1 VGKTVLR
8 NRLLRAHGFEVV
20 TVPMHEWSA
29 LGGESGGDAFRQR
42 AEYLFLKLGLEHAPS
57 VNAG

>member
-1 VGKTVLR
+1 MLR